1 MIRFEIFAAVIAAAA
16 AAGCPSEPDPQ
27 PPAPA
32 VYLEQEYEEAYMNM
46 EPSSADDFSSPV
58 RCLYTGRLLPLGK
71 TVQLSE
77 SAEAAVVTG
86 TADASVADAE
96 NRWRAT
102 DSFSVDKTGPCTVFV
117 RRPGEEA
124 VSRYRFIAVESFGSV
139 SQLTVHAETAAAV
152 GWASEVIEYVKGK
165 DLTSFMDPQLAL
177 GSWLAHKSEAVSD
190 PVYDVVSLGNGGS
203 LTLKWE
209 TPAGNGIGP
218 DFAVFENG
226 MSAGENSVFAELAFV
241 EVSSDGSHFERF
253 SSVSKRTETVSSGGQ
268 IEADSVFGLA
278 GAKPL
283 GYGTLFDLDELADRE
298 AVKDGRLD
306 LNAVRYL
313 RLIDI
318 PGCAEGTD
326 GYEAQ
331 FDSFGN
337 VIYDAFK
344 TVGSAGFDAACAA
357 VLNGGE

>member
-1 MIRFEIFAAVIAAAA
+1 MPFRARS
-16 AAGCPSEPDPQ
+16 P
-27 PPAPA
+27 
-32 VYLEQEYEEAYMNM
+32 EYEEAYMNM
-46 EPSSADDFSSPV
+46 KPSGADDFHSPV

-71 TVQLSE
+71 TVRLSE

-86 TADASVADAE
+86 TADAAVADAE

-117 RRPGEEA
+117 RRKGEEA
-124 VSRYRFIAVESFGSV
+124 FSRYRFIAVGSFGSV
-139 SQLTVHAETAAAV
+139 SQLTVRAETAAAV
-152 GWASEVIEYVKGK
+152 GWASEVIEYIEGK
-165 DLTSFMDPQLAL
+165 DLTSFTDPQRAL
-177 GSWLAHKSEAVSD
+177 GSWFAHKSEEISD

-241 EVSSDGSHFERF
+241 EVSSDGEYFERF
-253 SSVSKRTETVSSGGQ
+253 HSVSAGTEPVPSGGQ
-268 IEADSVFGLA
+268 IAADSVFGLA
-278 GAKPL
+278 GAM
-283 GYGTLFDLDELADRE
+283 ADRE

-313 RLIDI
+313 RLTDI
-318 PGCAEGTD
+318 PGCAEGTE

>member
-1 MIRFEIFAAVIAAAA
+1 MRFEIFIVGMAAAA
-16 AAGCPSEPDPQ
+16 AVGCPSDPEPQ

-77 SAEAAVVTG
+77 PAEAAVVTG

-96 NRWRAT
+96 NRWRAA

-152 GWASEVIEYVKGK
+152 GWASEVIKYVKGK

-177 GSWLAHKSEAVSD
+177 GSWLAHKSEA
-190 PVYDVVSLGNGGS
+190 VYDVVSLGNGGS

-331 FDSFGN
+331 FDSFEN